1 MPLHASHMTGFKE
14 STMIRMPFLLALSIL
29 AIAAGNLN
37 AQFKPVQGVT
47 GEVRGIVKSVD
58 GDKNTVTVAVDGAL
72 FVKEQTLLIDKDARY
87 QPCLG
92 KAKAAAGEF
101 ESMFLNSMFQQ
112 MNFSAPVHGPVP
124 LRLSSCIPLRD
135 PIERAAQKMAH
146 A

>member
-1 MPLHASHMTGFKE
+1 MTGFKE
-14 STMIRMPFLLALSIL
+14 SPMIRMPFLLALSIL

-72 FVKEQTLLIDKDARY
+72 FVKEQTVLIDKDARY

-92 KAKAAAGEF
+92 KAKAAADLKIGTFVILFTAERNGKVVVIDLGEDKPAK
-101 ESMFLNSMFQQ
+101 EK
-112 MNFSAPVHGPVP
+112 
-124 LRLSSCIPLRD
+124 
-135 PIERAAQKMAH
+135 AAKEKNK
-146 A
+146 